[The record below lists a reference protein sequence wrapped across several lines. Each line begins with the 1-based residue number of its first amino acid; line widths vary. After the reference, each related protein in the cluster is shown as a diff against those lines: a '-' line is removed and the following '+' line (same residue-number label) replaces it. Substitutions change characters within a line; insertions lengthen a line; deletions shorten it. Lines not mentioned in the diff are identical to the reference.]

1 MSTVPPALLTILYS
15 ALARRL
21 RRRVGALHV
30 GDQVLAI
37 DDVSL
42 DHMTA
47 AEASRLLQS
56 SSGPLLRLEIVP
68 VTARRAS
75 DAKRCKG
82 RWKSTANAVWGSVCS
97 LAVGR
102 VFVGQGG

>member
-1 MSTVPPALLTILYS
+1 MFPICDLSPM
-15 ALARRL
+15 
-21 RRRVGALHV
+21 RRVGALHV

-42 DHMTA
+42 EHMSA

-56 SSGPLLRLEIVP
+56 CSGPLLRLEIVP
-68 VTARRAS
+68 VAARRPS

-82 RWKSTANAVWGSVCS
+82 QYSRRTLQRSILTPNAAEVSTDAERC
-97 LAVGR
+97 R
-102 VFVGQGG
+102 GQY